1 MALADVGGP
10 HWGTVALNVIGTKL
24 QEWKRQDLPGGAF
37 TDRKG
42 TISNTFG
49 LTLPEWKFLSTLSW
63 NYDPFSLGV
72 RWRYQG
78 SVENFNNREQVL
90 DAVNY
95 FDLNGSWKLNETVTV
110 PRRGEQPHGQAT
122 PGLFAVDRGEHRPFQ
137 LRPGRPSLLHRPHG
151 PLLSSKRF
159 EPMRRS
165 LLTVATGATP
175 TR

>member
-72 RWRYQG
+72 RWRYKG

-110 PRRGEQPHGQAT
+110 RGGVNNLTDKQPRVYSPSIAANTDPSSYDLVGRRYYI
-122 PGLFAVDRGEHRPFQ
+122 GLTA
-137 LRPGRPSLLHRPHG
+137 
-151 PLLSSKRF
+151 RF
-159 EPMRRS
+159 
-165 LLTVATGATP
+165 
-175 TR
+175 